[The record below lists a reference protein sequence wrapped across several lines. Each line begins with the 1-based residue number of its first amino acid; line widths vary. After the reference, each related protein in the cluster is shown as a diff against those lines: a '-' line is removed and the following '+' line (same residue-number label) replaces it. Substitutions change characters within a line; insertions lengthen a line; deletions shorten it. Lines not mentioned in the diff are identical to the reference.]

1 MSDIF
6 KNREGYADRTA
17 GLAVRNADN
26 DQKMLNKK
34 REIEA
39 LRFIKG
45 AKQILKDSG
54 FELLERIKIKDMVTG
69 KEYR

>member
-6 KNREGYADRTA
+6 RNGHGYADRTA

-54 FELLERIKIKDMVTG
+54 FELLERIKIKDTVTG